1 MNQLQES
8 ARLLFRGALL
18 IFVVTIVIGILNGL
32 DVWEPEHNMLLTHVH
47 SGTLGWITLAVS
59 GSVLLMFDRTLDDAA
74 VRSGRQLAVSLVV
87 TVVLYVTA
95 FATGTGIYRPIAGTL
110 LLIVLIWLLVWTAG
124 RYRASEKSTAHLAIY
139 LTVVSLVIGAILGV
153 LLGLF
158 IANGSLPGF
167 TTERAATLGAAHPV
181 SMLIGYLILAG
192 VAITA
197 WQLNGANSRAG
208 RVVAW
213 MLFAAGLIAITSFL
227 LNIEALTQV
236 FSLLQVIA
244 IVTYLV
250 IMWRHLRPGSTGSPF
265 ARMAVVFLAVGIG
278 LLVYVVQLVV
288 SGTLDPE
295 TGTGPLGVLIAFDH
309 AMFIGVMTN
318 ALLAVIAGFASWSAN
333 RILVWAVNIGVAG
346 FIVGLMVDSSLLKQI
361 FTPILGLALLWAI
374 FTAVPA
380 LSRRAAPV

>member
-1 MNQLQES
+1 MNQLQDS

-18 IFVVTIVIGILNGL
+18 VFVVTIVIGILNGL

-47 SGTLGWITLAVS
+47 SGTLGWITLAVG
-59 GSVLLMFDRTLDDAA
+59 GSVLLMFERALDDKAA
-74 VRSGRQLAVSLVV
+74 RTGRQLAMGLVV
-87 TVVLYVTA
+87 TVVLYVIA
-95 FATGTGIYRPIAGTL
+95 FATGTGIYRPIVGTL

-167 TTERAATLGAAHPV
+167 SVERAASLGGAHPV

-197 WQLNGANSRAG
+197 WQLNGANSRVG
-208 RVVAW
+208 RAVAW
-213 MLFAAGLIAITSFL
+213 MLFAAGLIAIASFIF
-227 LNIEALTQV
+227 NIEELTQV

-278 LLVYVVQLVV
+278 LLVYVVQLFV

-295 TGTGPLGVLIAFDH
+295 TGSGPLGVLIAFDH

-318 ALLAVIAGFASWSAN
+318 ALLAVIAGFAGWTPN

-346 FIVGLMVDSSLLKQI
+346 FIVGLMIDSSLLKRI

-380 LSRRAAPV
+380 LSRRSALA